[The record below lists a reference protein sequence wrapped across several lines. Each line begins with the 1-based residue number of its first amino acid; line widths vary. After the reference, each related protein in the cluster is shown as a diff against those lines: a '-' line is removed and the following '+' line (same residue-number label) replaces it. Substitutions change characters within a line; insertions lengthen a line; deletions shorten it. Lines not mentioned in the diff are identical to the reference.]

1 MGFSNITK
9 HYKQDLEKVTE
20 FLRNNYDSDIPLVPR
35 IGDHILNSGGKRI
48 RPLLLMLSSNL
59 CEHEIDDRAIRH
71 CCVVEYVHAA
81 TLLHDDVVDETTVRR
96 GKETANAKWGTDAS
110 ILVGDFLISRAIL
123 ILANDNDPAIF
134 KAFAEAAKNLVDG
147 GLLELTRARDT
158 QVSEEHCLD
167 VIYRKT
173 ASIMSL
179 SCRLGSQLS
188 QAGSEMEN
196 ALASF
201 GKNFGMAFQLV
212 DDALDY
218 DGSEE
223 LLGKPIGTDFK
234 EGHVTLPLL
243 NLYQN
248 GDPALKREIEMFIK
262 NEKVTRKDIDYI
274 VERMRENKA
283 LEYTLDKA
291 KEFMG
296 KAKEDLSAAP
306 IKSTRHFAMMVELMD
321 YILERYTPSKPS
333 LTPISDY

>member
-1 MGFSNITK
+1 MGFSDITEN
-9 HYKQDLEKVTE
+9 YRQDLQRVTK
-20 FLRNNYDSDIPLVPR
+20 FLRSNYDSDIPLASR
-35 IGDHILNSGGKRI
+35 IGNHILDSGGKRI

-59 CEHEIDDRAIRH
+59 CGHEIDDRAIRH

-96 GKETANAKWGTDAS
+96 GSETANAKWGSDAS

-123 ILANDNDPAIF
+123 ILANDNEPKIF
-134 KAFAEAAKNLVDG
+134 KAFAEAAKILVDG
-147 GLLELTRARDT
+147 GLLELTHARDT

-179 SCRLGSQLS
+179 SCQLGALLS
-188 QAGSEMEN
+188 GTDNKMEN

-201 GKNFGMAFQLV
+201 GKNFGIAFQLV
-212 DDALDY
+212 DDVLDY
-218 DGSEE
+218 DSSEE
-223 LLGKPIGTDFK
+223 MLGKPVGTDFK

-248 GDPALKREIEMFIK
+248 GDPGLKREIELFIQ
-262 NEKVTRKDIDYI
+262 NENITRKDIDYI

-283 LEYTLDKA
+283 LEYTIEKA
-291 KEFMG
+291 KEFMS
-296 KAKEDLSAAP
+296 KAKKDLSSAP
-306 IKSTRHFAMMVELMD
+306 TKSPRHFEMMVDLMD
-321 YILERYTPSKPS
+321 YIIDRYTPSKPS

>member
-1 MGFSNITK
+1 MGFSEITSN
-9 HYKQDLEKVTE
+9 YKQDLQKVTE
-20 FLRNNYDSDIPLVPR
+20 FLRSNYDTDIPLVSR
-35 IGDHILNSGGKRI
+35 IGNHILDSGGKRI
-48 RPLLLMLSSNL
+48 RPILLMISANL
-59 CEHEIDDRAIRH
+59 CGHEIDDRLIRH

-96 GKETANAKWGTDAS
+96 GSETANAKWGSDAS

-123 ILANDNDPAIF
+123 ILANDNDPEIF
-134 KAFAEAAKNLVDG
+134 KAFAEAAKVLVDG
-147 GLLELTRARDT
+147 GLLELTHARDT
-158 QVSEEHCLD
+158 QVSEEHCMD
-167 VIYRKT
+167 VIYKKT

-179 SCRLGSQLS
+179 SCQLGAQLS
-188 QAGSEMEN
+188 QADAELED
-196 ALASF
+196 ALATF

-248 GDPALKREIEMFIK
+248 GDPALKREIEMFIQ
-262 NEKVTRKDIDYI
+262 NENVTRKDIDYI
-274 VERMRENKA
+274 VERMRENRA

-291 KEFMG
+291 KEFMD
-296 KAKEDLSAAP
+296 KAKEGLSAAP
-306 IKSTRHFAMMVELMD
+306 IKSTRHFELMVELMD